1 MKTKNLLMLFALA
14 GMIIFASCKKDDN
27 PSPLTKEEATTLLT
41 STNSDFADIYDE
53 YNASDA
59 AEMQSFLDSY
69 TLPIDNLP
77 MKSPASAKQF
87 KEAVKKAASPSRIKA
102 KGEDGPFI
110 YINWAESV
118 GTYTWNT
125 STSSWDYSSTP
136 TNKII
141 ITFPYNDGTAT
152 LTYYDYA
159 KKSFTDDTEVI
170 DYVSSL
176 KFKAE
181 YTASGTTTTVFSWA
195 YTASRTDY
203 DKGNVSF
210 TYTLGDFTQTES
222 YSTTYSTDYST
233 YYRMS
238 ESMSF
243 EVKYKGEIVFGQY
256 AAISANESQ
265 DGYSVSIDA
274 RVRVKSIVVKW
285 DIDWTNTTDTSD
297 PNNFM
302 KISVWRTDGAKIAD
316 VEMIYDSE
324 LDEYVAWFVYT
335 NGDKEKV
342 SDKLG
347 SENEEGSIYGMMYY
361 FINDLMYNFN
371 K

>member
-14 GMIIFASCKKDDN
+14 GMIIFASCKKDDD
-27 PSPLTKEEATTLLT
+27 PSPLSKDEATTLLT
-41 STNSDFADIYDE
+41 STNSDFADVYAE

-59 AEMQSFLDSY
+59 GQMQAFLDSY
-69 TLPIDNLP
+69 SLPISVP

-87 KEAVKKAASPSRIKA
+87 KEDVKKAASSSRIKA
-102 KGEDGPFI
+102 KGDGGPFI
-110 YINWAESV
+110 YIDWTNSV
-118 GTYTWNT
+118 GTWTWNT
-125 STSSWDYSSTP
+125 STSSWDHTSTP
-136 TNKII
+136 ANKIVI
-141 ITFPYNDGTAT
+141 VFPYSDGTAT
-152 LTYYDYA
+152 LTYDNYA
-159 KKSFTDDTEVI
+159 TKTFTYDTETI
-170 DYVSSL
+170 IYVSSL
-176 KFKAE
+176 NFKAE

-203 DKGNVSF
+203 DKGSVTFS
-210 TYTLGDFTQTES
+210 YTLGDFSQTES
-222 YSTTYSTDYST
+222 YSSTYSTDYTT
-233 YYRMS
+233 YYKMS
-238 ESMSF
+238 QSMSF
-243 EVKYKGEIVFGQY
+243 EVKYMGEIVFGQY

-324 LDEYVAWFVYT
+324 LDDYVAWFVYT
-335 NGDKEKV
+335 DGTKEKV

-347 SENEEGSIYGMMYY
+347 SENEEGSIYGMMYW
-361 FINDLMYNFN
+361 FINDLMYMNN